1 MCANLP
7 ALAQE
12 AVGNVTGVVV
22 DPAGRPVYGASV
34 MVIGAPGTRVET
46 DKDGKFSIKAAK
58 NEKLVVFSPDK
69 GTTTVRVDDA
79 LTKVVMG

>member
-46 DKDGKFSIKAAK
+46 DKEPRHSTNAR
-58 NEKLVVFSPDK
+58 PR
-69 GTTTVRVDDA
+69 T
-79 LTKVVMG
+79 

>member
-58 NEKLVVFSPDK
+58 TKSLSCSVPTK
-69 GTTTVRVDDA
+69 GQPLSGWTTH
-79 LTKVVMG
+79 